1 MAAPRHTS
9 GGGRSSENKKDLD
22 VSIQVP
28 DFLARLEEETSNRL
42 FETLEEWNDY
52 LKRYVPAFK
61 EPAP

>member
-1 MAAPRHTS
+1 MGQSVAQSAKAVEILFIF
-9 GGGRSSENKKDLD
+9 GNQESEKA
-22 VSIQVP
+22 VV
-28 DFLARLEEETSNRL
+28 RLEEETSNRL